1 MRAFFYCLLVSA
13 FLYCSAATAA
23 YSQLQLVSQEVKIRE
38 TPSLLFEELMP
49 PLNFDLSFSS
59 DIEFRQLALEHGFD
73 ADELEE
79 QLQWLARIYLEPGLG
94 ENTSISKASALI
106 ASLETIADTPY
117 DISNLYMLQARK
129 AGREKQDYQ
138 QAIALYTQALN
149 QLGNTEDIRT
159 TLLRHNIHHQI
170 GDLYRITLQIPQAQ
184 LHLNQYRQLAY
195 QLNNDYLSANAEAAL
210 GKLYTQN
217 EEFTKALQ
225 HYTEAYRRS
234 ENINKPFLNATLS
247 LRLARVYRDLQSWDE
262 ALQYAHKAADSFKAL
277 NNDNYLSSCMTAIAI
292 VYAEQGLWNQAI
304 DYYLNAQQIDVKSG
318 NLTAQ
323 ALNFH
328 NLGEAYFNNN
338 EAQTALDFL
347 VKANNLFL
355 QKKSKH
361 YLVYNDL
368 LIAQVASS
376 LEDWRMVNH
385 YAAKAFLLAKEKSL
399 LEQMIEALRYRIQ
412 AFIALG
418 DTEKAHN
425 ALTQLLDL
433 SEELNQQANEKTEQ
447 HSNSL
452 AEQKL
457 ELQLSQLKAASNL
470 LQQQLA
476 QFKTASV
483 ISLALA
489 ALLLLFCLYQWRSK
503 QQIRRRKFNL
513 KRQLSTEP
521 VSEINGYRGLI
532 ESLAQIDNLAM
543 VGLIS
548 LTNKHNIDI
557 EWGLDTSA
565 QVQQQFIHQLNQQ
578 LDCDSYLI
586 RPGVLAITLK
596 KMQERQTLLENIRH
610 VLDSQPKLNDAQLH
624 LGILSLPLL
633 QDPDIKLEPKTY
645 FDVLQ
650 MMVAGAISLGH
661 NKDYFVSITPQSFA
675 PVAVFSAP
683 LYSHLEKGI
692 NRGLVKVECNDDKT
706 LIRWSNNDSATA

>member
-1 MRAFFYCLLVSA
+1 MRAFFYCLLVPA
-13 FLYCSAATAA
+13 FLYCSVATAA
-23 YSQLQLVSQEVKIRE
+23 YSQLQLVSQEVKLRE
-38 TPSLLFEELMP
+38 TPSQLFQEMMQS
-49 PLNFDLSFSS
+49 LNFDLSFNN
-59 DIEFRQLALEHGFD
+59 DTEFRQIAHEHGFD
-73 ADELEE
+73 AEELEE
-79 QLQWLARIYLEPGLG
+79 QLQWLARIYLESDLG
-94 ENTSISKASALI
+94 ENASISKASAI
-106 ASLETIADTPY
+106 ITSLETIADTPY
-117 DISNLYMLQARK
+117 DMSKLYMLKARK
-129 AGREKQDYQ
+129 IGREKQDYQ

-149 QLGNTEDIRT
+149 QLDSSEDVRT
-159 TLLRHNIHHQI
+159 VLLRHNIHHQL
-170 GDLYRITLQIPQAQ
+170 GDLYRITLHTAQAQ
-184 LHLNQYRQLAY
+184 FHLNQYRQLAY

-210 GKLYTQN
+210 GKFYTKN
-217 EEFTKALQ
+217 EQFNKALQ
-225 HYTEAYRRS
+225 HYTQAIRRS
-234 ENINKPFLNATLS
+234 ENINQPFLNAILS
-247 LRLARVYRDLQSWDE
+247 LRLARVYRELQSWDE
-262 ALQYAHKAADSFKAL
+262 ALQYAHKAADGFKAL
-277 NNDNYLSSCMTAIAI
+277 NNNNYLSSCMTAIAI

-347 VKANNLFL
+347 IKANSLFL

-376 LEDWRMVNH
+376 IEDWHMVNN
-385 YAAKAFLLAKEKSL
+385 YAAKAFVLAKEKSL
-399 LEQMIEALRYRIQ
+399 LEQMVEALRYRTQ

-433 SEELNQQANEKTEQ
+433 SDELNQQANEKPE
-447 HSNSL
+447 SNENSL

-457 ELQLSQLKAASNL
+457 VLQLSQLKTTSNI
-470 LQQQLA
+470 QQQQSA
-476 QFKTASV
+476 QFKTALV
-483 ISLALA
+483 ISLVLA
-489 ALLLLFCLYQWRSK
+489 AILLLTCIYQWRSK
-503 QQIRRRKFNL
+503 QQISLRKGAL
-513 KRQLSTEP
+513 KKRLTNEP
-521 VSEINGYRGLI
+521 VSEINGYRGLT
-532 ESLAQIDNLAM
+532 ESLSQADKLAM

-557 EWGLDTSA
+557 QWGVDA
-565 QVQQQFIHQLNQQ
+565 YQQVMLKFMSQ
-578 LDCDSYLI
+578 LDLQLECDSYLI

-596 KMQERQTLLENIRH
+596 QSIAPMMLLGDIRR
-610 VLDSQPKLNDAQLH
+610 VLETQPKLNDAQLH

-633 QDPDIKLEPKTY
+633 QDPDIKLEPNIY
-645 FDVLQ
+645 FNVLQ

-661 NKDYFVSITPQSFA
+661 NKDYFVSIIPLSFA
-675 PVAVFSAP
+675 PVAIFSPP

-692 NRGLVKVECNDDKT
+692 SRGLVKVECNDDKT
-706 LIRWSNNDSATA
+706 LIRWPSDHITID